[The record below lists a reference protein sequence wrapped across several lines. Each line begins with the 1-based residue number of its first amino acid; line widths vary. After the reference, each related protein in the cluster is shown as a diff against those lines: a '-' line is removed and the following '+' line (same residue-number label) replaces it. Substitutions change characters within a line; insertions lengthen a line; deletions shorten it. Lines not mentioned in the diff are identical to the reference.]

1 MFTEALRQAGI
12 AALISIFM
20 GLVPL
25 GFGILYAVKPNEQRL
40 ALMRPLSLAAIFGVI
55 HSVALGVLG
64 VFRNISITSVSDQP
78 VFNRVAFIG
87 LSESLVPIF
96 FGFGCLMLA
105 WLCVA
110 VGMWR
115 RP

>member
-1 MFTEALRQAGI
+1 MRALSNASVVALLGMFI
-12 AALISIFM
+12 

-25 GFGILYAVKPNEQRL
+25 SMGIVYAVWPTEQRL
-40 ALMRPLSLAAIFGVI
+40 ALMRPLSLAAIFACVG
-55 HSVALGVLG
+55 STVLG
-64 VFRNISITSVSDQP
+64 LVNVFVGMGKGQAVHI
-78 VFNRVAFIG
+78 AFIG
-87 LSESLVPIF
+87 LAESLVPVF
-96 FGFGCLMLA
+96 LGFGTLAAA